1 MWEAGSHCYHP
12 HIHSTQTVSTIQQ
25 GSVPNSTPKEEAAD
39 HQYKSPHLSYNKHC
53 QAAHGM
59 KANINNKNVAKM
71 ESKCTEWT
79 KQLII

>member
-1 MWEAGSHCYHP
+1 MWDTGRGRHHRAILYEGQFSA
-12 HIHSTQTVSTIQQ
+12 VQQ
-25 GSVPNSTPKEEAAD
+25 GSVPNSTTKEEAGN
-39 HQYKSPHLSYNKHC
+39 HQYKLVYLSYNKHR

-79 KQLII
+79 KQLIT